1 MDYPNVSYQ
10 RIPIEDR
17 YKIFCEK
24 CRDEDIEPPTFE
36 EFKNRK

>member
-1 MDYPNVSYQ
+1 MGYPNASYQ
-10 RIPIEDR
+10 YVPIEDR

-24 CRDEDIEPPTFE
+24 CRDEDIEPPAFE